1 MIKFVLIT
9 SFFDPLFHVWDENA
23 SELSQLIIT
32 KRCFLFNVILENFN
46 WLLPGQSFLIVWLFL
61 ISALCSYLFVQMIQE
76 DATLL
81 LEIQDADHIY
91 FMPELLWVSI
101 ASRLVIADLKR
112 YHLDEFLT

>member
-1 MIKFVLIT
+1 
-9 SFFDPLFHVWDENA
+9 
-23 SELSQLIIT
+23 
-32 KRCFLFNVILENFN
+32 
-46 WLLPGQSFLIVWLFL
+46 
-61 ISALCSYLFVQMIQE
+61 MIQE